1 MANENYYV
9 ARSIVDGSGAWL
21 QVIAHDM
28 ASIKGYA
35 YQILVRCPA
44 GAAPEGGWPVAYT
57 LDHSLFNA
65 LDPALAPRGVL
76 VGVGYDGQD
85 QRVRDYTP
93 LMVSYGVSPS
103 TQPPDTGGADDFLA
117 FLLQKLKP
125 WVQASYPIDTSRQ
138 SLIGHSLGALF
149 GLHTFFQCPAAFQT
163 YLLSSPSVWWADHF
177 LLKAARHAVNA
188 SSPNPPIARARI
200 AITVGEYE
208 QSLSPAEL
216 ERDPEYQK
224 QQLDRR
230 TFRRMVD
237 GTHEL
242 AQMLE
247 GVDAAAVSFQILKG
261 QTHAMAGPRAL
272 VELGELIF
280 PD

>member
-9 ARSIVDGSGAWL
+9 TGSIVDGSGSWL
-21 QVIAHDM
+21 PVSIHNM
-28 ASIKGYA
+28 ASIKGHA

-44 GAAPEGGWPVAYT
+44 GTAPEGGWPVAYV

-65 LDPALAPRGVL
+65 LDPTAGPRGIL
-76 VGVGYDGQD
+76 VGVGYCEQD
-85 QRVRDYTP
+85 QRARDYTP
-93 LMVSYGVSPS
+93 LMGSYGAPS
-103 TQPPDTGGADDFLA
+103 SAQPEDTGGADDFLV

-125 WVQASYPIDTSRQ
+125 WVQTQYPIDAGRQ

-149 GLHTFFQCPAAFQT
+149 GLHTFFQHPAAFQT

-177 LLKAARHAVNA
+177 LLKAAQQAVA
-188 SSPNPPIARARI
+188 TSSPNPSVVPARI

-216 ERDPEYQK
+216 LRDSEYQK

-237 GTHEL
+237 GTREL

-247 GVDAAAVSFQILKG
+247 AADTAAVSFQILKG
-261 QTHAMAGPRAL
+261 QTHAMAGPRAV
-272 VELGELIF
+272 VELAELIF